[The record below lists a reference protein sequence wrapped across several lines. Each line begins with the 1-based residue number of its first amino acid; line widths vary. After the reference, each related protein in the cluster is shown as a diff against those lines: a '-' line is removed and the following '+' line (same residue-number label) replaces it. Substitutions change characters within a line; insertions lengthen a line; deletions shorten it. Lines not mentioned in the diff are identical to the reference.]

1 MPAEMIRDNAL
12 AASGLLVRTI
22 GGPSVKPY
30 QPGGLLEERSMPT
43 SNTKFFER
51 DAGKDLYRRGLYTFW
66 KRSAP
71 PPQMATF
78 DAPEREYCVVR
89 RGATSTP
96 LQALVLLNDETYVE
110 IARALAQRAM
120 VDGHWADDPVGA
132 IVLMFRLA
140 TGRHPT
146 LDELAILQRAYE
158 EAHEHYSKAPDD
170 ASALL
175 MYGEAA
181 VDESLATDELAS
193 MTIVAGVV
201 LNLDE
206 TITKD

>member
-12 AASGLLVRTI
+12 AASGLLVREI

-30 QPGGLLEERSMPT
+30 QPGGLWEERSMPT

-120 VDGHWADDPVGA
+120 VDGHWTDDPVGA

-140 TGRHPT
+140 TGRRPT
-146 LDELAILQRAYE
+146 PEEISILQRTYE
-158 EAHEHYSKAPDD
+158 EAHEHY
-170 ASALL
+170 ASAAEDAEAVLT
-175 MYGEAA
+175 YGEAP
-181 VDESLATDELAS
+181 VNESLAKDEFAS
-193 MTIVAGVV
+193 MTIVAGVL